1 MTLEE
6 AINTAIEY
14 EIRIRDLYR
23 EAAGAVAD
31 ESGRRMLDMLAADE
45 ESHVAFLEHCL
56 RSWKETGQVTADGL
70 TPVIPSPERIDQHVR
85 GLRPA
90 MTKKSLG
97 DDKQLLSRA
106 LALEIETSAFYEK
119 MTGEMDGPGR
129 DLFGRF
135 LDIENGHIAAVQA
148 ELDYMSQTGY
158 WFDFQEFDME

>member
-1 MTLEE
+1 MTLEDALHA
-6 AINTAIEY
+6 AIDY

-23 EAAGAVAD
+23 EAAGAVSD
-31 ESGRRMLDMLAADE
+31 ESGRRMLEMLAGDE
-45 ESHVAFLEHCL
+45 ENHVAYLEHCL
-56 RSWKETGQVTADGL
+56 RSWKETGHLTTEGL
-70 TPVIPSPERIDQHVR
+70 APVIPSPDRIERHVR

-90 MTKKSLG
+90 ITKKSLG

-119 MTGEMDGPGR
+119 MAAEMTGPGR

-135 LDIENGHIAAVQA
+135 LEIENGHIAAVQA